1 MSDKRNANEV
11 NSEQNKVVG
20 AMTLTNSKSID
31 GSECLRQGDQSM
43 STLRIDTIGI
53 TQKAITLEQEMT
65 LLNARNTMIKYNISR
80 IVVVKD
86 RIPVGILTEK
96 DIARFL
102 YSEVSSRRLDEI
114 MVKEIMSKDLVTVE
128 EDSDSRKC
136 AKLML
141 EKGISSLIVV
151 NRSNKNLKGI
161 LTKTDLLY
169 GYIPNF
175 AGEHLIGEFMTK
187 RVLTV
192 VPDEPLHMSILLMNS
207 HNVSRIVV
215 VKDNHPVGIITGRD
229 LLPVSALF
237 GTGTFGSYWT
247 LREDLVEQRKKQ
259 AFIPSGMKAIF
270 IASDLMTPNPIT
282 IREESDLADAAYI
295 MLRNRISGL
304 PVVDSGKN
312 LKGIVTKTD
321 IVKALAS
328 HA

>member
-1 MSDKRNANEV
+1 
-11 NSEQNKVVG
+11 
-20 AMTLTNSKSID
+20 MTRTNSKRLE
-31 GSECLRQGDQSM
+31 GSEYIRQEDQSM
-43 STLRIDTIGI
+43 STGGIDTIGI
-53 TQKAITLEQEMT
+53 TQKAITLEQNMT

-86 RIPVGILTEK
+86 RLPVGILTEK
-96 DIARFL
+96 DIAKFL
-102 YSEVSSRRLDEI
+102 YSEVPSRRLDEI

-151 NRSNKNLKGI
+151 DRSKNLKGI

-169 GYIPNF
+169 AYIENF

-187 RVLTV
+187 RVLTIA
-192 VPDEPLHMSILLMNS
+192 PDEALHMAVLLMSS
-207 HNVSRIVV
+207 HKVSRIVV
-215 VKDNHPVGIITGRD
+215 VRNDHLIGIITGRD
-229 LLPVSALF
+229 LLPVSAVVF
-237 GTGTFGSYWT
+237 GTGTFGNYLSS
-247 LREDLVEQRKKQ
+247 REDLVEQRKKQ

-270 IASDLMTPNPIT
+270 IASDVMTPNPIT
-282 IREESDLADAAYI
+282 ISEESDLADAGYI

-304 PVVDSGKN
+304 PVVDSSRT

-321 IVKALAS
+321 VVKALAS

>member
-1 MSDKRNANEV
+1 
-11 NSEQNKVVG
+11 
-20 AMTLTNSKSID
+20 
-31 GSECLRQGDQSM
+31 M
-43 STLRIDTIGI
+43 STIHIDTIGI

-65 LLNARNTMIKYNISR
+65 LLNTRNTMIKNNISR

-102 YSEVSSRRLDEI
+102 YSEVPSRRLDEI
-114 MVKEIMSKDLVTVE
+114 MVKETMSKDLLTVE
-128 EDSDSRKC
+128 ENSDSRKC

-151 NRSNKNLKGI
+151 DRSKNLKGI

-169 GYIPNF
+169 AYIQNF
-175 AGEHLIGEFMTK
+175 AGEHLIEEFMTK

-192 VPDEPLHMSILLMNS
+192 APDEALHMAILLMNS
-207 HNVSRIVV
+207 HKVSRIVV
-215 VKDNHPVGIITGRD
+215 VKNDHPIGIITGRD
-229 LLPVSALF
+229 LLPVSAVVF

-247 LREDLVEQRKKQ
+247 SREDLVEQRKKNQ

-270 IASDLMTPNPIT
+270 IASDVMTPNPIT
-282 IREESDLADAAYI
+282 ISEDSDLADAGYI

-304 PVVDSGKN
+304 PVVDSSKT

>member
-1 MSDKRNANEV
+1 MLDARR
-11 NSEQNKVVG
+11 
-20 AMTLTNSKSID
+20 SKF
-31 GSECLRQGDQSM
+31 M
-43 STLRIDTIGI
+43 STIRIDTIGI
-53 TQKAITLEQEMT
+53 IQKAITLEQEMT

-102 YSEVSSRRLDEI
+102 YSEVPSRRLDEI
-114 MVKEIMSKDLVTVE
+114 MVKETMSKDLVTVE
-128 EDSDSRKC
+128 ENSDSRKC

-151 NRSNKNLKGI
+151 DRGKNLKGI

-169 GYIPNF
+169 AYIQNF
-175 AGEHLIGEFMTK
+175 AGEHLIEEFMTK

-192 VPDEPLHMSILLMNS
+192 APDEALHMAILLMNS
-207 HNVSRIVV
+207 HKVSRIVV
-215 VKDNHPVGIITGRD
+215 AKNDHPIGIITGRD
-229 LLPVSALF
+229 LLPVSAVVF

-247 LREDLVEQRKKQ
+247 SREDVVEQRKKNQ

-270 IASDLMTPNPIT
+270 IASDVMTPNPIT
-282 IREESDLADAAYI
+282 ISEDSDLADAGYI

-304 PVVDSGKN
+304 PVVDSSMA

>member
-1 MSDKRNANEV
+1 
-11 NSEQNKVVG
+11 
-20 AMTLTNSKSID
+20 
-31 GSECLRQGDQSM
+31 M
-43 STLRIDTIGI
+43 STLGIDTIGI
-53 TQKAITLEQEMT
+53 TRKPITLEQDTT
-65 LLNARNTMIKYNISR
+65 LLEARNIMIKYNISR

-102 YSEVSSRRLDEI
+102 YSDVPSRRLDEI
-114 MVKEIMSKDLVTVE
+114 MVNEIMSKDLVTVE

-136 AKLML
+136 ARLML
-141 EKGISSLIVV
+141 EKDISSLIVV
-151 NRSNKNLKGI
+151 DRSKNLKGI
-161 LTKTDLLY
+161 VTKTDLLY
-169 GYIPNF
+169 AYIENF
-175 AGEHLIGEFMTK
+175 AAEHLIGEFMTK

-192 VPDEPLHMSILLMNS
+192 APDEALHMAVLLMSS
-207 HNVSRIVV
+207 HKVSRIVV
-215 VKDNHPVGIITGRD
+215 VKNDHPIGIITGRD
-229 LLPVSALF
+229 LLPVSAIF

-270 IASDLMTPNPIT
+270 IASDVMTPNPIT
-282 IREESDLADAAYI
+282 ISEDSDLADAGYI

-304 PVVDSGKN
+304 PVVDSSKT

>member
-1 MSDKRNANEV
+1 
-11 NSEQNKVVG
+11 
-20 AMTLTNSKSID
+20 
-31 GSECLRQGDQSM
+31 M
-43 STLRIDTIGI
+43 STVGIDTIGI
-53 TQKAITLEQEMT
+53 TQKAITLEQDMT

-80 IVVVKD
+80 IVAVKH

-102 YSEVSSRRLDEI
+102 YSEVPSRRLDEI
-114 MVKEIMSKDLVTVE
+114 MVKEIMSKNLVTVE

-151 NRSNKNLKGI
+151 DRSENLRGI

-169 GYIPNF
+169 AYIENF
-175 AGEHLIGEFMTK
+175 AGEHLIREFMTK

-192 VPDEPLHMSILLMNS
+192 APDEAMHMSVMLMNS
-207 HNVSRIVV
+207 HKVSRIVV
-215 VKDNHPVGIITGRD
+215 VKNDHPVGIITGRD
-229 LLPVSALF
+229 LLPVSAVF

-247 LREDLVEQRKKQ
+247 LREDLIEQRKKQ
-259 AFIPSGMKAIF
+259 AFIPSGIKAIF
-270 IASDLMTPNPIT
+270 VASDVMTPNPIT
-282 IREESDLADAAYI
+282 ISEQSDLADAGYI

-304 PVVDSGKN
+304 PVVDTSKS

>member
-1 MSDKRNANEV
+1 
-11 NSEQNKVVG
+11 
-20 AMTLTNSKSID
+20 
-31 GSECLRQGDQSM
+31 M
-43 STLRIDTIGI
+43 STIHIDTIGI

-65 LLNARNTMIKYNISR
+65 LLNTRNTMIKYNISR

-102 YSEVSSRRLDEI
+102 YSEVPSRRLDEI
-114 MVKEIMSKDLVTVE
+114 MVKETMSKDLVTVE
-128 EDSDSRKC
+128 ENSDSRKC

-151 NRSNKNLKGI
+151 DRSKNLKGI

-169 GYIPNF
+169 AYIQNF
-175 AGEHLIGEFMTK
+175 AGEHLIEEFMTK

-192 VPDEPLHMSILLMNS
+192 APDEALHMAILLMNS
-207 HNVSRIVV
+207 HKVSRIVV
-215 VKDNHPVGIITGRD
+215 VKNDHPIGIITGRD
-229 LLPVSALF
+229 LLPVSAVVF

-247 LREDLVEQRKKQ
+247 SREDLVEQRKKNQ

-270 IASDLMTPNPIT
+270 IASDVMTPNPIT
-282 IREESDLADAAYI
+282 ISEDSDLADAGYI

-304 PVVDSGKN
+304 PVVDSSKT

>member
-1 MSDKRNANEV
+1 MSGIGIN
-11 NSEQNKVVG
+11 
-20 AMTLTNSKSID
+20 
-31 GSECLRQGDQSM
+31 
-43 STLRIDTIGI
+43 TIGL
-53 TQKAITLEQEMT
+53 TQKAITLEQDVT
-65 LLNARNTMIKYNISR
+65 LLNARNTMIRNNISR

-86 RIPVGILTEK
+86 HTPVGVLTEK

-102 YSEVSSRRLDEI
+102 YSEVPSRRLDEI

-128 EDSDSRKC
+128 EISDSRNC

-151 NRSNKNLKGI
+151 DGSKNLKGI

-169 GYIPNF
+169 AYIQNY
-175 AGEHLIGEFMTK
+175 AGEHLVEEFMTK

-192 VPDEPLHMSILLMNS
+192 APDEALHMAILLMSS
-207 HNVSRIVV
+207 HKVSRVVV
-215 VKDNHPVGIITGRD
+215 VKDNLPVGIITGRD
-229 LLPVSALF
+229 LLPVSAMF

-259 AFIPSGMKAIF
+259 AFIPSGIKAIF
-270 IASDLMTPNPIT
+270 IASDIMTQNPIT
-282 IREESDLADAAYI
+282 IREESDLADAGYI
-295 MLRNRISGL
+295 MMRNRISGL
-304 PVVDSGKN
+304 PVVDSSKN

-321 IVKALAS
+321 IIKALAS